1 GDRPVALAAQRAH
14 DGDPMSHL
22 TRTIIAGSTLLK
34 LVVGALVAGVGVSL
48 AFSVLI
54 YCADRASTL
63 RRDHQRTAAA
73 VFQAGCVLAMLII
86 GALIAFGLILTI
98 SKPK

>member
-1 GDRPVALAAQRAH
+1 MNAIAG
-14 DGDPMSHL
+14 
-22 TRTIIAGSTLLK
+22 TIITGSTLLK
-34 LVVGALVAGVGVSL
+34 LVAGALMAGLGVTG

-63 RRDHQRTAAA
+63 KRSDQRSAALW
-73 VFQAGCVLAMLII
+73 FQAASVLAMLVVLAII
-86 GALIAFGLILTI
+86 AYGLILTV